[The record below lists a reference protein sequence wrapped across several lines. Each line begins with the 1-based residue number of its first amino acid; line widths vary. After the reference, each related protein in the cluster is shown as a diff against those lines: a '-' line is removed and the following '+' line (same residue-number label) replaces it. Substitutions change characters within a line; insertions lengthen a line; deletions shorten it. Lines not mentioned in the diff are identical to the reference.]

1 MIDHVAV
8 RRPAAPRRRL
18 LSLTQLSLALS
29 CLLLLPACSTMFRG
43 RPMGGADRAKVE
55 GLQTVLAERAER
67 LDDRDRQAIG
77 DVLLNAEREHRL
89 DPLLLVALIEHESR
103 WDADAVSSHS
113 ALGLM
118 QVKAPV
124 AMPVAKELGI
134 PWKGAGTLFEPVSN
148 VRIGVAY
155 FAEMMERFGD
165 VSLALTAYNIG
176 PNRTAQIL
184 AADGDPPAGFAR
196 AVLGRYERIRRDAP
210 APIVRT
216 AGL

>member
-1 MIDHVAV
+1 MLHSATV
-8 RRPAAPRRRL
+8 RPAALRRRGG
-18 LSLTQLSLALS
+18 QLAQLALVAC

-43 RPMGGADRAKVE
+43 RPLAGADRAKVD
-55 GLQTVLAERAER
+55 GLQQVLAERAER
-67 LDDRDRQAIG
+67 LDDRDRQGIA
-77 DVLLNAEREHRL
+77 DVLLQAERQHRL

-103 WDADAVSSHS
+103 WDADAVSRHS

-124 AMPVAKELGI
+124 ALPVARQLGI
-134 PWKGAGTLFEPVSN
+134 PWNGEATLFEPVSN

-155 FAEMMERFGD
+155 FAEMMDRFGD
-165 VSLALTAYNIG
+165 VNLALTAYNIG

-196 AVLGRYERIRRDAP
+196 AVLDRYERIRRSAP
-210 APIVRT
+210 APVVRT